1 MEKGRKMA
9 VDPRFNM
16 TIERDASNA
25 EIDAGLRSHMLKVY
39 NLMALGVGVTGL
51 ICFFVATNMAL
62 LQALMP
68 ISFVFLLASIG
79 VGWFAPKVI
88 MSKSMGAAQG
98 MFWAYA
104 ALLALGIAPMVA
116 MYLNTNPM
124 IVARAFL
131 ISAGMFAGAS
141 LVGYTTK
148 KNLSGMAQ
156 FMMMA
161 MIGLFILML
170 VNIFLGSTL
179 LSLGVSFAMVI
190 LLAGMTAYETQEIK
204 SMYLS
209 APSEEVARRLGI
221 MGALQLYSSFVI
233 MFIHV
238 LNILGI
244 MNSDD

>member
-16 TIERDASNA
+16 TIERGASDS

-39 NLMALGVGVTGL
+39 NLMALGVGFTGL
-51 ICFFVATNMAL
+51 VCFFVASNLQL
-62 LQALMP
+62 LQTLAPLSLIFMLGAL
-68 ISFVFLLASIG
+68 G

-104 ALLALGIAPMVA
+104 ALLALAIAPMVA
-116 MYLNTNPM
+116 SYLQIHPM
-124 IVARAFL
+124 LVARAFF
-131 ISAGMFAGAS
+131 ITAGMFAGAS
-141 LVGYTTK
+141 LFGYTTK
-148 KNLSGMAQ
+148 KNLSGIGQ
-156 FMMMA
+156 FMVMA
-161 MIGLFILML
+161 MIGMLILMV
-170 VNIFLGSTL
+170 VNIFLGSSL
-179 LSLGVSFAMVI
+179 LSLGISFAMVI
-190 LLAGMTAYETQEIK
+190 LLAGMTAWETQEIK

-209 APSEEVARRLGI
+209 APSQEVAQRMGI
-221 MGALQLYSSFVI
+221 LGALQLYSSFVI